1 MKLTPAMTISS
12 CGFATVGASGL
23 VFVLIV
29 TRRVFV
35 VLPFLWLCTLF
46 KRRPKEFFK
55 ILYHLDIMFLKINKI
70 FLYRKNNL
78 LIGDHR
84 ANHVFSVSLKFLLD
98 VIILQLN
105 SCGHKNKN
113 DHIRRIMH
121 YYMAISVLSS
131 VLGLLWASMALVNM
145 NAMKRV
151 I

>member
-1 MKLTPAMTISS
+1 MDGNIL
-12 CGFATVGASGL
+12 
-23 VFVLIV
+23 FVLIV

-35 VLPFLWLCTLF
+35 VLPFLWLCALF
-46 KRRPKEFFK
+46 KQSPVEFFK
-55 ILYHLDIMFLKINKI
+55 TLYHLDVMILKINKI

-78 LIGDHR
+78 LTGDHST
-84 ANHVFSVSLKFLLD
+84 NHVFSISLKFLLD

-131 VLGLLWASMALVNM
+131 IYPWPIVSIHGRGKYERYETCDLNYSL
-145 NAMKRV
+145 
-151 I
+151 